1 MYIREQTLVLNTD
14 KCFILCILKIHVEL
28 KEEDT
33 LYGI

>member
-1 MYIREQTLVLNTD
+1 MYIREQTLVLNTG
-14 KCFILCILKIHVEL
+14 KFSILYILKIHVQL